1 MRTTQH
7 HIYQSILLR
16 AADEW
21 GVAYEDVERDIG
33 QQFDPVVRFLAG
45 ACASELEQVYQ
56 QLHNVE
62 GRIQQRLA
70 RILLPEYLH
79 LPQPAHALATASPQD
94 RLTTI
99 DETTA
104 FVWEDKE
111 AGDVAFAPIWP
122 MQLLPAQV
130 KAVATEARLLKF
142 GQRLRRPSANP
153 QPEAFRRIA
162 IGLELPEP
170 ISNWQNVSLYFNLK
184 TSSASERSHF
194 LAALNGSRCTFDGQD
209 LGAFSGLPGE
219 NLLLE
224 DYLNG
229 NERLQNQV
237 RARYEH
243 HFLTFTQREMPLK
256 PPKLPAE
263 FLQKW
268 WALPSADQEAMD
280 EQLRPMGT
288 AASKPLHWLEI
299 HLAHPVTTVHLDAW
313 LDIRFNVFP
322 VVNRRL
328 NGAGNGEHHYLQNT
342 TIKWL
347 HLQPTEA
354 FASIRRVYAE
364 QPPEY
369 PVFLFKPFADF
380 KESQEASYTLRHG
393 GVGRW
398 DDFNAWQR
406 LAYVVSI
413 LQENYQHQELI
424 QQAAASLSLEDIH
437 HLLGKKISETANQKD
452 PAKDIYVLLHTG
464 AKAGI
469 RARVEY
475 WTSQGAAANDIPAK
489 SALRCTSKLA
499 SQLDKASITLI
510 TPVSDGRDP
519 LNLTQQMDAMKSALL
534 SRGRIVTRE
543 DVKAFCQ
550 QFLGEKLAAL
560 TVKDGVERDPR
571 PNFGMTRLLT
581 VQIQP
586 SPRAAQENWEGI
598 CAQLESLLMQ
608 KSASSIPIRVGLATK
623 PL

>member
-1 MRTTQH
+1 MRNTQH
-7 HIYQSILLR
+7 QIYQSILLR

-21 GVAYEDVERDIG
+21 GVVYEDVERDIG
-33 QQFDPVVRFLAG
+33 QQFDPIVRFMAG

-70 RILLPEYLH
+70 RILLPEYMH
-79 LPQPAHALATASPQD
+79 LPRPAHALATASPQD
-94 RLTTI
+94 RLTTM

-104 FVWEDKE
+104 FVWEDQE
-111 AGDVAFAPIWP
+111 GGEVAFAPIWT

-130 KAVATEARLLKF
+130 KAMATEARLLKLE
-142 GQRLRRPSANP
+142 QRLRRPSANAH
-153 QPEAFRRIA
+153 PEGFSRIA
-162 IGLELPEP
+162 IGLELPDH
-170 ISNWQNVSLYFNLK
+170 INNWQNVSLYFNLK
-184 TSSASERSHF
+184 TSSTSERSHF
-194 LAALNGSRCTFDGQD
+194 LTALNSSRCTFNGQD
-209 LGAFSGLPGE
+209 LGAFSGLPRE

-229 NERLQNQV
+229 NERLQSQV

-243 HFLTFTQREMPLK
+243 HFLTFTQCEMSPK

-263 FLQKW
+263 FMQKW
-268 WALPSADQEAMD
+268 WALPSDDPETVD
-280 EQLRPMGT
+280 ERLSPMGA

-299 HLAHPVTTVHLDAW
+299 HLTQPVSVPNLDTC

-347 HLQPTEA
+347 HLQPTEP

-364 QPPEY
+364 QATEH
-369 PVFLFKPFADF
+369 PVFQFKPFADF
-380 KESQEASYTLRHG
+380 KESQQASYTLRHG

-398 DDFNAWQR
+398 DEFNAWQR

-437 HLLGKKISETANQKD
+437 HLLGKKISETAHQKH
-452 PAKDIYVLLHTG
+452 PTQDIYVLLHTG
-464 AKAGI
+464 ARAGV

-499 SQLDKASITLI
+499 SQFDKTSIALV

-543 DVKAFCQ
+543 DVKAFCR
-550 QFLGEKLAAL
+550 QFLGEKIAEL

-571 PNFGMTRLLT
+571 PNFGMIRLLT
-581 VQIQP
+581 VQVRP
-586 SPRAAQENWEGI
+586 SPNAAQENWEGI
-598 CAQLESLLMQ
+598 CTQLQSLLMQ
-608 KSASSIPIRVGLATK
+608 KSASSIPIRVRLATK
-623 PL
+623 TI